1 MAESADGQPRQP
13 VRAAGAAPPP
23 GSGRAERCGV
33 PGGAMAGGAAPP
45 AALLRAINALLLQ
58 RRYRAALAVLKG
70 FRNGAV

>member
-1 MAESADGQPRQP
+1 
-13 VRAAGAAPPP
+13 
-23 GSGRAERCGV
+23 
-33 PGGAMAGGAAPP
+33 MAGGAAPP